1 MAAAAGAAGLAGCS
15 KRINPSSPP
24 PPGYVAFFF
33 LHGGYDSLLTFD
45 PRFPAGAHR
54 DVQLE
59 YRADEIL
66 AGRQRH
72 YGPLFKAMMP
82 HEDKLA
88 LLHGVR
94 VDTAGHDE
102 GTAFVMRGRARAA
115 ADNSIAGDR
124 IGPLLPGD
132 APIAHLMVGDNPEPF
147 LCNGDP
153 SEPCEDTHA
162 GVRSRAARLPA
173 SLLSKVG
180 EPPAELTSVMEG
192 IAAERAGRAA
202 HVFSSG
208 YQREAYRAM
217 NGNAAAL
224 SVLLASATTHDG
236 FSATPFGRS
245 ANAAL
250 EAIRNNTARFITV
263 VSSPLILDSHRDNLW
278 SQRTQLVPMLE
289 DISAFLRLLA
299 TIRNAHG
306 PLIDQTTIMIGT
318 EMGRYH
324 RINLFQGRD
333 HWPENTW
340 AFAGRGI
347 RTTPG
352 GVTVGSTDALRRGNA
367 IDFDTGESIEGKGR
381 PVSVESAFATLVRA
395 AGLDP
400 TAAGYA
406 PQDVIK
412 PLLG

>member
-1 MAAAAGAAGLAGCS
+1 MNRRHFLHGMAAAGLAACGGRRS
-15 KRINPSSPP
+15 PPP

-45 PRFPAGAHR
+45 PKFPAGAHR

-59 YRADEIL
+59 YRAEDIL
-66 AGRQRH
+66 EGRQRH
-72 YGPLFKAMMP
+72 YGPLFKSMMP
-82 HEDKLA
+82 HEAKLA

-102 GTAFVMRGRARAA
+102 GTAFVMRGRVRAA

-124 IGPLLPGD
+124 IGALLPGT
-132 APIAHLMVGDNPEPF
+132 APIAHLMIGDNPEPF

-153 SEPCEDTHA
+153 SEPCEDTYF

-173 SLLSKVG
+173 SLLRKVG
-180 EPPAELTSVMEG
+180 EPGVMEG
-192 IAAERAGRAA
+192 IAAERAQRAA
-202 HVFSSG
+202 QVFSNG
-208 YQREAYRAM
+208 YQRDAYRTM

-224 SVLLASATTHDG
+224 SGLLASATTHDG
-236 FSATPFGRS
+236 FSATAFGRS

-250 EAIRNNTARFITV
+250 EAIRNNAARFITV
-263 VSSPLILDSHRDNLW
+263 VSSPMILDSHRDNLQL
-278 SQRTQLVPMLE
+278 QRTQLVPMLE
-289 DISAFLRLLA
+289 DISAFLRLLG
-299 TIRNAHG
+299 TVRNAHG

-324 RINLFQGRD
+324 RINLFEGRD

-347 RTTPG
+347 KTMPG
-352 GVTVGSTDALRRGNA
+352 GVTVGSTDALRRANP
-367 IDFDTGESIEGKGR
+367 IDFDTGASVEGKGR
-381 PVSVESAFATLVRA
+381 PVFVESAFATLVRA

-400 TAAGYA
+400 TQVGYE
-406 PQDVIK
+406 QRDVIK

>member
-1 MAAAAGAAGLAGCS
+1 MAVAGLAGCGG
-15 KRINPSSPP
+15 RVGRSPP
-24 PPGYVAFFF
+24 PRPGYVAFFF

-45 PRFPAGAHR
+45 PKFPAAAHR

-59 YRADEIL
+59 YRVEEIL
-66 AGRQRH
+66 EGRQRH
-72 YGPLFKAMMP
+72 YGPLFKPLMP
-82 HEDKLA
+82 HETQLA

-102 GTAFVMRGRARAA
+102 GTAFVMRGRVRAA

-124 IGPLLPGD
+124 IGALLPGD
-132 APIAHLMVGDNPEPF
+132 APIAHLMIGDNPEPF

-153 SEPCEDTHA
+153 SEPCDDA
-162 GVRSRAARLPA
+162 YVGVRSRAARLPA
-173 SLLSKVG
+173 SLLHEVV
-180 EPPAELTSVMEG
+180 EPASMMEG
-192 IAAERAGRAA
+192 IAAERAERAA
-202 HVFSSG
+202 QVFSNG
-208 YQREAYRAM
+208 YQRDAYRTM
-217 NGNAAAL
+217 NGNARAL
-224 SVLLASATTHDG
+224 SSLLASATTHDG
-236 FSATPFGRS
+236 FSATAFGRS

-250 EAIRNNTARFITV
+250 EAIRNNKARFITI
-263 VSSPLILDSHRDNLW
+263 VSSPMVLDSHRDNLW

-289 DISAFLRLLA
+289 DISVFLRLLA
-299 TIRNAHG
+299 TVQNAHG

-347 RTTPG
+347 RTLPG
-352 GVTVGSTDALRRGNA
+352 GVTVGSTDALRRGNP
-367 IDFDTGESIEGKGR
+367 IDFDTGASIEGKGR
-381 PVSVESAFATLVRA
+381 PIFVESAFATLVRA

-400 TAAGYA
+400 AQAGYE
-406 PQDVIK
+406 QRDVIK